1 MPASTNFICK
11 IQNENFMP
19 EEIHFAYFKTLH
31 DLRSSEGE
39 DDLKTWSRKI
49 SEAIP
54 GGKNFESC
62 LGNIIIHIFVIF
74 VIVEEILLSVNPPQ
88 WVFFQED
95 PVQLCQGFWFAFG
108 VLHYPARF

>member
-1 MPASTNFICK
+1 
-11 IQNENFMP
+11 MP

-62 LGNIIIHIFVIF
+62 LGYTIIHMFVIF
-74 VIVEEILLSVNPPQ
+74 VILEEILLSVNAPQ
-88 WVFFQED
+88 RVFFEED
-95 PVQLCQGFWFAFG
+95 PVELCQGLWLALG
-108 VLHYPARF
+108 VLHYPTRFFVSSGLA